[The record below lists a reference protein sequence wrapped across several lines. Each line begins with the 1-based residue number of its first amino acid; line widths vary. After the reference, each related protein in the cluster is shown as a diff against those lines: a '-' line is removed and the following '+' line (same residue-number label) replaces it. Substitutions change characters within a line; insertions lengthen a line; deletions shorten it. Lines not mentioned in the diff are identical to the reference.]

1 MLGIQKRA
9 KQTKLLARCKEKRI
23 MNTCPKRAAISFVA
37 FYSCTLTHFSK
48 EALIPGSFLDALA
61 YVSSLT
67 IELPL
72 HRKLW

>member
-1 MLGIQKRA
+1 
-9 KQTKLLARCKEKRI
+9 
-23 MNTCPKRAAISFVA
+23 MNICPKRAAVSFVA

-48 EALIPGSFLDALA
+48 EALIPGWFLDALA